1 MNDERPAHSALPA
14 HPVLPEL
21 LTIGQLAERAG
32 VPVRTIRYWSDIGV
46 LTPEGRSAGGY
57 RLYGAEAVA
66 RLELV
71 RTLRELGLG
80 LEEVGRIV
88 SSETTVAE
96 VAAAHVAALDARIR
110 ALRAS
115 RAVLSTVAQRG
126 STAEETLLMN
136 RLARLPVAERRE
148 LIETFMKE
156 VTEGL
161 GMGPQ
166 LAERLDRGPLE
177 LPEEPTP
184 EQADAWLELAELIQD
199 GDFRAGMRR
208 MLRLSP
214 QGSQGG
220 QIWFTRRVVHAVA
233 EARGRGV
240 EPEGPDAAE
249 VLTELFRD
257 ADRAEVLEA
266 LEAGLDAGAERF
278 RELFHTVRG
287 HEGRESRAEDYAWL
301 RHALRAE
308 LGRV

>member
-1 MNDERPAHSALPA
+1 MNDEHPA
-14 HPVLPEL
+14 HPAHPEL
-21 LTIGQLAERAG
+21 LTIGQLAERAE

-80 LEEVGRIV
+80 LEEVGRVV

-115 RAVLSTVAQRG
+115 RAVLSTVAKRG

-136 RLARLPVAERRE
+136 RLARLSVAERRE

-166 LAERLDRGPLE
+166 LAERLERSPLE
-177 LPEEPTP
+177 LPDEPTP

-199 GDFRAGMRR
+199 ENFRAGMRR
-208 MLRLSP
+208 MLELSP

-220 QIWFTRRVVHAVA
+220 HIWFTRRVVSTVA
-233 EARGRGV
+233 DARGRGV
-240 EPEGPDAAE
+240 EPEGPDAAG
-249 VLTELFRD
+249 VLAELFRD
-257 ADRAEVLEA
+257 ADRADVLEA

-287 HEGRESRAEDYAWL
+287 NDRHESRSEDYAWL

-308 LGRV
+308 LAQA